1 MRKLCAVTV
10 ALIGSIAA
18 LAATSGA
25 TTKVAT
31 GDTCV
36 ANGSGSAYT
45 LTVNLGAG
53 SPQQDGFAV
62 GVKGG
67 NVTKMMIGAVPG
79 KTLTDG
85 LPGGTQQA
93 WIFGSPQGVPG
104 ASVTISVST
113 AAPAKTFTVVPWDQ
127 EHQQWFDPFACQVS
141 TLGTQADSAFTI
153 GRRFTYVP
161 ATHAWMF
168 TVKVPGPGTVN
179 VSQNGGAKQL
189 IASHRTKV
197 SGGTARVAVGTTT
210 AGRAALAKSGN
221 LKIRLSIEF
230 SPSSGVKPTTKTMA
244 ATLAK

>member
-1 MRKLCAVTV
+1 
-10 ALIGSIAA
+10 
-18 LAATSGA
+18 
-25 TTKVAT
+25 
-31 GDTCV
+31 
-36 ANGSGSAYT
+36 
-45 LTVNLGAG
+45 
-53 SPQQDGFAV
+53 
-62 GVKGG
+62 
-67 NVTKMMIGAVPG
+67 MMIGAVPG

-85 LPGGTQQA
+85 LPAGTQQA

-153 GRRFTYVP
+153 GSRFTYVP
-161 ATHAWMF
+161 AAHAWMF

-221 LKIRLSIEF
+221 AEGPAEHRVLAGLGREADDEDDGRHAREVTRASTA
-230 SPSSGVKPTTKTMA
+230 PSQLGHR
-244 ATLAK
+244 